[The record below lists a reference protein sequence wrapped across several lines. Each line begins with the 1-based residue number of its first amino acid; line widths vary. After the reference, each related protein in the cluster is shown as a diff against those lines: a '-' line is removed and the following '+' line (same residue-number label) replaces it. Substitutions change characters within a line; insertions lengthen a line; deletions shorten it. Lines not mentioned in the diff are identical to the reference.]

1 MTDATSTTQADSY
14 GLVVPQ
20 QWVEIPVDDEGF
32 DRYSR
37 DLRRQLAALDG
48 WNKTAERRLD
58 LLFSQLRNDIAVG
71 NVRMAAVWAQAI
83 EDLNGEPGIMIA
95 GVALSKLVAA
105 ELTPNVPSVSTD
117 RLMVSLSQPSSAA
130 DGERIVDLE
139 APARIV
145 LAHAGEAV
153 RLKRMYEREL
163 SVLDTLRYYAQS
175 YLVPHDDGA
184 AICVVQFTTLNVEE
198 ASLLDEL
205 FEAIAQSLRI
215 FGPDDPT
222 DFGESLLVED
232 GA

>member
-1 MTDATSTTQADSY
+1 MRNTTTTGADSY
-14 GLVVPQ
+14 GLIVPQ
-20 QWVEIPVDDEGF
+20 QWIEIPVEDEGF
-32 DRYSR
+32 ARYTR
-37 DLRRQLAALDG
+37 DLRRKLAAVEG
-48 WNKTAERRLD
+48 WNKTAERRLEV
-58 LLFSQLRNDIAVG
+58 LFSQLRNDLAVG
-71 NVRMAAVWAQAI
+71 NVRMAAVWAQGI
-83 EDLNGEPGIMIA
+83 EEPNGDPGIMIA
-95 GVALSKLVAA
+95 GLALSRLVAA
-105 ELTPNVPSVSTD
+105 ELAPNAPSVSTD
-117 RLMVSLSQPSSAA
+117 RLVASLSQPSTAG

-139 APARIV
+139 PPAKIV
-145 LAHAGEAV
+145 LPHAGEAV

-163 SVLDTLRYYAQS
+163 SLLETLRYYAQS

-184 AICVVQFTTLNVEE
+184 AICVMQFTTLNVEE